1 MRGGVGGWGEVGSGE
16 GWRGG
21 VGGVEAWRGGGWRG
35 GGGGWRG
42 VEGWS
47 FRMFKMLVTHFSR
60 NMLNM
65 CRQNS
70 VSAKTMTFL
79 SAEYVSVELC

>member
-1 MRGGVGGWGEVGSGE
+1 MGRGRGGGV

-21 VGGVEAWRGGGWRG
+21 GVEGWWVEG

-47 FRMFKMLVTHFSR
+47 FRMFKMLVTPFSR

-65 CRQNS
+65 CRQTS
-70 VSAKTMTFL
+70 VSTKTMTFL